1 MGLMGPLRTCVL
13 LACPGSLE
21 APAHYAGARWH
32 GLCQALHC
40 NGQQDSHGTD
50 SRHYSL
56 YTIACDWLLD
66 LVDSSGARPELHTP
80 GLDMCCHQSLP
91 GTGYR
96 QQAVPE
102 GQRARASSTAVMESS
117 APARRLGKTRRR
129 SAGLHRQQ
137 APAA

>member
-40 NGQQDSHGTD
+40 NGQQDSRGTD

-56 YTIACDWLLD
+56 YTHRLLD
-66 LVDSSGARPELHTP
+66 LVDSMQR
-80 GLDMCCHQSLP
+80 
-91 GTGYR
+91 R
-96 QQAVPE
+96 Q
-102 GQRARASSTAVMESS
+102 T
-117 APARRLGKTRRR
+117 
-129 SAGLHRQQ
+129 
-137 APAA
+137 